1 MTATGELTYRR
12 VHRASRELLFDCMTT
27 PEHLTHF
34 WGPTGMSTPVGGIVI
49 DLRPGGV
56 FETTMVN
63 DADGSSYTMRAV
75 YAEIDRPDRLVWIEA
90 GVEGG
95 MRTTVTFVDLGDG
108 RTEVVTHQTNVPEA
122 YLSAEARAGF
132 ATSLD
137 RFDVYVAGL
146 GGGHGHPRD

>member
-1 MTATGELTYRR
+1 MTETGELTYRR
-12 VHRASRELLFDCMTT
+12 VHRAAPELLFDCMTT
-27 PEHLTHF
+27 PEHLIHF
-34 WGPTGMSTPVGGIVI
+34 WGPAGTTTPVGGIVV
-49 DLRPGGV
+49 DLRPGGA

-63 DADGSSYTMRAV
+63 DADGSAYTMRAI
-75 YAEIDRPDRLVWIEA
+75 YAEIHRPDRLVWIEA

-137 RFDVYVAGL
+137 RFDVYVTGL
-146 GGGHGHPRD
+146 RAQQD